1 MRTIRPTLDYTPLA
15 KFLHWIIA
23 GMVVVQFTLGNLAEG
38 AEEAGAKLR
47 QLILLANHKSV
58 GITILALVMV
68 RLLWR
73 LANKPPN
80 LPASLPNWQVGA
92 SRISHW
98 SLYVLLFAMPITGW
112 LMSSAS
118 AYSVSW
124 FNLFQ
129 LPDLVSP
136 DRELKETLESI
147 HKTLALIL
155 FIVAGIHI
163 LAAVKHAVI
172 DRVPILRRIASV
184 PSVAVFILIIIVGVI
199 ALGGA
204 AKSSA
209 MDLSDLESGQSSNA
223 DDGNVTDGG
232 LPYWNIDYDSSF
244 IKFTGVQAGATF
256 DGVWQ
261 SWRAELRFSA
271 ADLAASAF
279 DVTVNTAAVE
289 TRDDDRNATL
299 ADPEWFDSGK
309 YTEAR
314 FTANSFSENSD
325 GSFSAT
331 GELVIKDRSTPVT
344 LRFTVTEN
352 DEQRVLVGGAILD
365 RLALGVGTGEWID
378 TTWIGKDVSVDVRV
392 VANIARE

>member
-1 MRTIRPTLDYTPLA
+1 MRTTRPTLGYTPVA

-23 GMVVVQFTLGNLAEG
+23 GMVVLQFTLANLAEG
-38 AEEAGAKLR
+38 AEDAGAKLR

-58 GITILALVMV
+58 GITILALVAV

-73 LANKPPN
+73 LVNKPPD
-80 LPASLPNWQVGA
+80 LPVSLPDRQVVA

-98 SLYVLLFAMPITGW
+98 SLYALLFAMPVTGW
-112 LMSSAS
+112 LTSSAS

-129 LPDLVSP
+129 LPDFVSP
-136 DRELKETLESI
+136 DRELKEIFESI

-172 DRVPILRRIASV
+172 DRDAIVRRITSV
-184 PSVAVFILIIIVGVI
+184 PSVVVFILIIIVGVI
-199 ALGGA
+199 TLGGA

-209 MDLSDLESGQSSNA
+209 MDLSNLESGQSSNA
-223 DDGNVTDGG
+223 DDGNVTDGS
-232 LPYWNIDYDSSF
+232 LPHWNIDYDSSF
-244 IKFTGVQAGATF
+244 IRFTGIQAGATF
-256 DGVWQ
+256 SGVWQ
-261 SWRAELRFSA
+261 SWRADLRFSA
-271 ADLAASAF
+271 SDLAASAF
-279 DVTVNTAAVE
+279 DVTVNTADVE

-309 YTEAR
+309 FPEAR
-314 FTANSFSENSD
+314 FTANTFSVNND
-325 GSFSAT
+325 GSFSAA
-331 GELVIKDRSTPVT
+331 GELVIKDRSTAVM

-352 DEQRVLVGGAILD
+352 DEQRVLIGSATLD
-365 RLALGVGTGEWID
+365 RLALGVGTGEWVD
-378 TTWIGKDVSVDVRV
+378 TTWIGKDVTVDVRV
-392 VANIARE
+392 VASIVNE